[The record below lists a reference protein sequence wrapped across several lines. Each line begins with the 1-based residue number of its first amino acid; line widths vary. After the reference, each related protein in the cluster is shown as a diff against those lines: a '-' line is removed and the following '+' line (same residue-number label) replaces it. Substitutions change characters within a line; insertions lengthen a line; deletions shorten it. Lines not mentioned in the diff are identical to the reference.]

1 MMFWAVSDLQ
11 GDGFGA
17 HKVLTLAVFLTLVG
31 CGGGDHLADVR
42 GFTKDVTARPVP
54 SIKPLPEFKPYEA
67 FKYGAANQ
75 RSPFQPPMVI
85 PDDSRGNAP
94 SLVQPPANH
103 ERAYLEQF
111 NIASLSLVGSLEIGS
126 SYYGLIKDQ
135 DGLIHQVGV
144 GDYLGTQWGRIE
156 RIEEAHVELVEI
168 VSNGGGGWLRRPR
181 TIEMNQAGE

>member
-1 MMFWAVSDLQ
+1 MMFAAVNPMKETPTRARK
-11 GDGFGA
+11 G
-17 HKVLTLAVFLTLVG
+17 VVLAVFLTLVG

-42 GFTKDVTARPVP
+42 GFMKDVTARPVP

-67 FKYGAANQ
+67 FKYGSANR

-94 SLVQPPANH
+94 SLVQPPTNH
-103 ERAYLEQF
+103 ERTYLEQF

-126 SYYGLIKDQ
+126 TYYGLIRDQ

-144 GDYLGTQWGRIE
+144 GDYIGTQWGRIE
-156 RIEEAHVELVEI
+156 RIEEAHLELVEI

>member
-1 MMFWAVSDLQ
+1 MMFWAVSYLQ
-11 GDGFGA
+11 GNRIGA

-31 CGGGDHLADVR
+31 CGGGDHLADVQ
-42 GFTKDVTARPVP
+42 GFMKDVTARPVP

-103 ERAYLEQF
+103 EPAYLEQF

-181 TIEMNQAGE
+181 TIEMNQASE

>member
-1 MMFWAVSDLQ
+1 MFEFLRKTPTVVGLDISSTAVKLLELSQDKGQ
-11 GDGFGA
+11 YR
-17 HKVLTLAVFLTLVG
+17 VE
-31 CGGGDHLADVR
+31 
-42 GFTKDVTARPVP
+42 
-54 SIKPLPEFKPYEA
+54 S
-67 FKYGAANQ
+67 YGLE
-75 RSPFQPPMVI
+75 VI